1 MGADLP
7 QESLDGAAPCLTLV
21 SLAQDGATT
30 GVHQHASL
38 PDLTATLH
46 ELAAGEPFALA
57 VNVPVVVPAKL
68 SRSRPVE
75 NLVRRRFGFA
85 MPPGGRGGKRGS
97 AAVAGESLLM
107 GLAGAGEPC
116 LPYPDRNRL
125 RSCIAECSAGLTL
138 KVLAW
143 ERSPLSGAGDAAAR
157 EDWFRNY
164 ELPPYRGRL
173 PARIGWGQRVANL
186 DICLRL
192 LESRDDLDL
201 SAARRQSTSVSDA
214 DELERAA
221 GVFDASLL
229 AATARRYLEDPS
241 SCVFLGDREQGYLIV
256 PAESVVRRLARATGS
271 QTAGQLFPRAS
282 LRDRLGQHAALRPTD
297 LLPVAGRPQRTE
309 ARFHEPPRY
318 EFDNLDE
325 MLWWKHCRHLGG
337 PSLPVEGL
345 HELVVQLDALQE
357 SSVPL
362 RLQRSRHQT
371 LSFRFEPTGAWR
383 AHIPT
388 RDGRIYPFRVLRAI
402 YDTLPGDA

>member
-7 QESLDGAAPCLTLV
+7 QAVSGDAAPPLTVV
-21 SLAQDGATT
+21 SLAEDGAIA
-30 GVHQHASL
+30 GVHQFATL
-38 PDLTATLH
+38 PELTAIVR
-46 ELAAGEPFALA
+46 ELAGGEPFALA
-57 VNVPVVVPAKL
+57 VNLPIVVPPKA

-75 NLVRRRFGFA
+75 NLIRRRFGFTL
-85 MPPGGRGGKRGS
+85 PPGGRGSMTDGGT
-97 AAVAGESLLM
+97 VVGESLM
-107 GLAGAGEPC
+107 MALAAAGEPC

-125 RSCIAECSAGLTL
+125 RSCLVECHARLAL

-143 ERSPLSGAGDAAAR
+143 EQSPLANAGDGAAR
-157 EDWFRNY
+157 EEWFRAY
-164 ELPPYRGRL
+164 ELPTYRGRM
-173 PARIGWGQRVANL
+173 PARSSWRHRAANL

-192 LESRDDLDL
+192 VEARSDLDL
-201 SAARRQSTSVSDA
+201 TAARRQLMA
-214 DELERAA
+214 AGNGAELEQAA
-221 GVFDASLL
+221 GVFEATLL
-229 AATARRYLEDPS
+229 AATARRYLEDPA
-241 SCVFLGDREQGYLIV
+241 SCIFLGDHEQGYVIV
-256 PAESVVRRLARATGS
+256 PAESIVRRLARSTGGH
-271 QTAGQLFPRAS
+271 TVGQLFPKAS
-282 LRDRLGQHAALRPTD
+282 LRDRLGPHAALRPTD

-345 HELVVQLDALQE
+345 HELVVQLDALPDSQ
-357 SSVPL
+357 VPL

-383 AHIPT
+383 VHIPT
-388 RDGRIYPFRVLRAI
+388 RDGRIYPFRVLRAV